1 MRLDINLATR
11 PYRDLRQFLMTW
23 GTGAAALAL
32 LTIALSA
39 YAIYGWHSSRTTR
52 EQSSQLRSEVD
63 KLDRERAEAIGLL
76 NQPQNR
82 EVVSQAAFLNELI
95 VRRSFSWTRLFMELE
110 RIMPARLRVLSIT
123 PALNKQSQIEI
134 HMQVGGDSRQPALEL
149 VKRLEDSTSFR
160 QAELKSESFGNLSS
174 GDRVQFDIASIYVP
188 QTRASE
194 PARKE
199 TPEKPAAPAKGK
211 QAQRPAK
218 PGSGE
223 GKPKQAQ
230 QPRLA
235 GPKAPRVAA
244 TGTPKAARERS
255 R

>member
-63 KLDRERAEAIGLL
+63 KLDQERAEAIGLL

-82 EVVSQAAFLNELI
+82 EVVTQAAFLNELI

-194 PARKE
+194 PAREE

-211 QAQRPAK
+211 QAQRPAQ

-230 QPRLA
+230 QRS
-235 GPKAPRVAA
+235 PKAPRVAA
-244 TGTPKAARERS
+244 AGAPKAARERS